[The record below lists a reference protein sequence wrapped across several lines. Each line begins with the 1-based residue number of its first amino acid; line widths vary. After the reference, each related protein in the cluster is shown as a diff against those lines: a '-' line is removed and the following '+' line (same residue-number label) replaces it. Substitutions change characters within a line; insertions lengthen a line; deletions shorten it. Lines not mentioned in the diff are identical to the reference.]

1 MYMTSRKPSIRS
13 KRDKHLKL
21 DQAKL
26 SRAKTLSGEKSERA
40 TIEAALDLLIAD
52 REFIAVIDS
61 VGGKGKTIEDVFAGR
76 SRHQRVDRL
85 APKKSA

>member
-1 MYMTSRKPSIRS
+1 MNMKA
-13 KRDKHLKL
+13 DKHLKL

-26 SRAKTLSGEKSERA
+26 SRAKTLSGEKTEQA

-61 VGGKGKTIEDVFAGR
+61 VGGKGKTIEDVFAR
-76 SRHQRVDRL
+76 PSRHKRLDRL
-85 APKKSA
+85 ASKKGS